1 MPAHAVSRSSR
12 WLAPFLLL
20 LGGFSFVFIWILLT
34 LYLDGQAGWM
44 ALLGAVDV
52 ALMLRFGG
60 MPRGLGRSVLAAA
73 ATLGI
78 IVLANWGIAATQ
90 IGFAMGLS
98 PWESAFK
105 LGFAYA
111 WTLSQLANSPFDLA
125 CMVIAVVA
133 AAWLSR

>member
-12 WLAPFLLL
+12 WLVPSLLL
-20 LGGFSFVFIWILLT
+20 LGGLSFIFIWILLA
-34 LYLDGQAGWM
+34 LYLNGQAGWM

-52 ALMLRFGG
+52 VLMLRFGG

-73 ATLGI
+73 ATAGM
-78 IVLANWGIAATQ
+78 IVLANWGIAAAQ

-98 PWESAFK
+98 PWESASK

-111 WTLSQLANSPFDLA
+111 WTLSQLANSPFDLV
-125 CMVIAVVA
+125 CMVVAVIVA
-133 AAWLSR
+133 GWLSR